1 MYSKAIKDK
10 ELVDMKK
17 WAISIFT
24 AALVIGTGT
33 AVFAQGDGEGFLHFE
48 KMKPFMEKVH
58 PDFSEQQL
66 KDMFDSCHGENGLMK
81 NTNFNEMHN
90 LDMKNNSL

>member
-1 MYSKAIKDK
+1 
-10 ELVDMKK
+10 MKK

-48 KMKPFMEKVH
+48 KMKPLMEKMH

-66 KDMFDSCHGENGLMK
+66 KDMFDSCHGENGSMK